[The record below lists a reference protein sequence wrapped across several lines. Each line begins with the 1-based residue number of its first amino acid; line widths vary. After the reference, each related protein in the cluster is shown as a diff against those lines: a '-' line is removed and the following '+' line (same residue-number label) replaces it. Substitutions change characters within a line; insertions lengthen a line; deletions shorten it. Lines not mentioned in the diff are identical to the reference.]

1 MDKLLTEAFEQAG
14 FTLNDKQK
22 NQLITYYQLL
32 IQWNQ
37 RINLTAIEEEQ
48 DVVYKHFLDSALFF
62 KASGKVD
69 HLSLLDVGTG
79 AGFPGVVLKIM
90 APTLSVCLLD
100 SLNKR
105 VDFLQKL
112 TATLQLEDI
121 SAIHGRA
128 EEWGHKATYR
138 QQFDLVTARAVARLS
153 VLNELCLP
161 FIKVGGRF
169 IALKG
174 PELNNELADAERGI
188 ALLGAQI
195 TDIIE
200 WELADTFKRNI
211 IVMTKTANT
220 PQKYP
225 RRAGTPQKTPL

>member
-1 MDKLLTEAFEQAG
+1 MDKLLPLGRLRESPKSIYRADFVV
-14 FTLNDKQK
+14 
-22 NQLITYYQLL
+22 ITKCPERIKPLEYRIFDNNLELCHYQLL

-161 FIKVGGRF
+161 FVKVGGRF

-188 ALLGAQI
+188 ADG
-195 TDIIE
+195 
-200 WELADTFKRNI
+200 
-211 IVMTKTANT
+211 VSV
-220 PQKYP
+220 
-225 RRAGTPQKTPL
+225 